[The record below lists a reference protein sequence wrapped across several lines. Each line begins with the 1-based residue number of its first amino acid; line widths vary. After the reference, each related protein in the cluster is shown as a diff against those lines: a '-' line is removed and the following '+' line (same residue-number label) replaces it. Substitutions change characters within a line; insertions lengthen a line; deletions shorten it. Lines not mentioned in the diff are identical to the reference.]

1 VFAFESAK
9 LLFHRLGI
17 VMLNTK
23 IIEEIA
29 SKISQML
36 SSTPAADLEK
46 NLNALLRGIFTKLEL
61 VTREE
66 FDVQTQVLQRAR
78 EQLDTLEGKLA
89 ELEARQ
95 QR

>member
-1 VFAFESAK
+1 M
-9 LLFHRLGI
+9 I
-17 VMLNTK
+17 NTK
-23 IIEEIA
+23 IIDEIA

-36 SSTPAADLEK
+36 ANTPAADIER

-78 EQLDTLEGKLA
+78 MQLDALEKKLA

-95 QR
+95 EK

>member
-1 VFAFESAK
+1 M
-9 LLFHRLGI
+9 I
-17 VMLNTK
+17 NTK
-23 IIEEIA
+23 IIDEIA

-36 SSTPAADLEK
+36 ASTPAADIEK
-46 NLNALLRGIFTKLEL
+46 NINALLRGMFTKLEL

-78 EQLDTLEGKLA
+78 MQLDALEKKLA

-95 QR
+95 EK

>member
-1 VFAFESAK
+1 M
-9 LLFHRLGI
+9 I
-17 VMLNTK
+17 NTK
-23 IIEEIA
+23 IIDEIA

-36 SSTPAADLEK
+36 ANSPAADIEK
-46 NLNALLRGIFTKLEL
+46 NLNALLRGMFTKLEL

-78 EQLDTLEGKLA
+78 MQLDALEKKLA

-95 QR
+95 EK

>member
-1 VFAFESAK
+1 M
-9 LLFHRLGI
+9 I
-17 VMLNTK
+17 NTK
-23 IIEEIA
+23 IIDEIA

-36 SSTPAADLEK
+36 ANSPAADIEK
-46 NLNALLRGIFTKLEL
+46 NINALLRGMFTKLEL

-78 EQLDTLEGKLA
+78 MQLDALEKKLA

-95 QR
+95 EK

>member
-1 VFAFESAK
+1 MHHASD
-9 LLFHRLGI
+9 RLRFDQKGN
-17 VMLNTK
+17 VMINTK
-23 IIEEIA
+23 IIDEIA

-36 SSTPAADLEK
+36 ANSPAADIEK

-78 EQLDTLEGKLA
+78 MQLDALEKKLA

-95 QR
+95 EK

>member
-1 VFAFESAK
+1 MINS
-9 LLFHRLGI
+9 
-17 VMLNTK
+17 K
-23 IIEEIA
+23 IIDEIA

-36 SSTPAADLEK
+36 ANSPAADIEK

-78 EQLDTLEGKLA
+78 MQLDALEKRLA
-89 ELEARQ
+89 ELEAHLKK
-95 QR
+95 

>member
-1 VFAFESAK
+1 MINS
-9 LLFHRLGI
+9 
-17 VMLNTK
+17 K
-23 IIEEIA
+23 IIDEIA

-36 SSTPAADLEK
+36 ANSPAADIEK
-46 NLNALLRGIFTKLEL
+46 NLNALLRGMFTKLEL

-78 EQLDTLEGKLA
+78 MQLDALEKKLA

-95 QR
+95 EK

>member
-1 VFAFESAK
+1 
-9 LLFHRLGI
+9 
-17 VMLNTK
+17 MLNTK

-36 SSTPAADLEK
+36 SNTPAADLEK
-46 NLNALLRGIFTKLEL
+46 NLNALLRGVFTKLEL

-78 EQLDTLEGKLA
+78 EQLDKLEKKLA